1 MGCFS
6 MGKLVGDITK
16 VTPEENLLIK
26 IKKYWNNQP
35 CNINHGRSKVGTKD
49 YFDEV
54 RNRRYFVEPHIL
66 KFADFSSWKNK
77 KVLEIGCGIGTDA
90 CMFAKHGAQY
100 TGIDIS
106 KESLQLAK
114 EQFKLYEYKGD
125 FFTYDASDNLDFQ
138 NFDLIY
144 SYGVIHHHPN
154 TERIIN
160 NVHSWLKGSGEFR
173 FMVYARHSWK
183 YAMIQAG
190 LAQPE
195 AQPNCPYVKYFT
207 HQDIENMLGNRF
219 TIEEIKQDHNFMYN
233 LSDYNNDRYFLEP
246 WFDVMDN
253 DVREALR
260 DYLGWHLL
268 IKAKKC

>member
-1 MGCFS
+1 VGCFS
-6 MGKLVGDITK
+6 LGKLVGDITK
-16 VTPEENLLIK
+16 VTPEENLSIK
-26 IKKYWNNQP
+26 IKKYWDNQP
-35 CNINHGRSKVGTKD
+35 CNINHGKSRVGTKD